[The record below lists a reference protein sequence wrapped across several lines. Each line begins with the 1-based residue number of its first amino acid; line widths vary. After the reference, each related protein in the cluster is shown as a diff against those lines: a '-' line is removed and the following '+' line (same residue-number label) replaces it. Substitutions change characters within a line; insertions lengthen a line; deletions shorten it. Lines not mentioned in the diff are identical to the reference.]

1 MPKPCRTWTENRRR
15 FKVRKRLEADKLR
28 ADLLRKYPDLPT
40 NQLARPSREWVGNS
54 QGVKALRGWLASL
67 EALVKSV

>member
-15 FKVRKRLEADKLR
+15 FKARKRLEADTLR
-28 ADLLRKYPDLPT
+28 ADLLRKYPDLPP
-40 NQLARPSREWVGNS
+40 NQLARPSLEWVGNS
-54 QGVKALRGWLASL
+54 RGVKALRDWLASV

>member
-1 MPKPCRTWTENRRR
+1 MPKPCRTWSENRRR

-40 NQLARPSREWVGNS
+40 NQLARPSLGWTSG
-54 QGVKALRGWLASL
+54 QGAKALRGWLTSL
-67 EALVKSV
+67 AALVKSV